1 MCVCVCVCVC
11 VVLVVV
17 VGERERRRRE
27 REMKDLIWFDSQ
39 TRAWTSRGK
48 QAAES
53 KSVARYVDWLFLQVS
68 GPFCHAGSVRG
79 PAGA

>member
-1 MCVCVCVCVC
+1 M
-11 VVLVVV
+11 VLLV
-17 VGERERRRRE
+17 VGERERGGE
-27 REMKDLIWFDSQ
+27 REMKDLKWFDSQ